1 MIMKKIAFALLLGA
15 LGASTQNA
23 QAGKGFQ
30 VEDSKVK
37 GLQPVVLGTSVP
49 NAQAAPSFQV
59 EDIEVKGLQRVAL
72 GAALTHIPFNV
83 GDKLNDFRISQS
95 IKALYQAGHFNDIRV
110 YRDGNRLVYRV
121 RERETISE
129 IIFDGNSDLKD
140 EQLNESLDGSN
151 IRVGETL
158 DRTVISGIE
167 MGLENFYHSVG
178 KYNAKVTAKITH
190 LPRNR
195 VNLEFT
201 FVEGDSASIKQI
213 NIVGNEVFS
222 DSEILDRIELT
233 YDSPWWDFMAQDRYQ
248 KQTLQ
253 GDMETINSYYLNR
266 GYLRFKVDSTQVS
279 MTPNKEAVYIALNVS
294 EGDTYKVSEVDFVGD
309 MAGFESTIRAIN
321 PLQSGELYNGA
332 EVTYTEE
339 VISKFLGRYGYA
351 YPKVTTRP
359 EINDEDNTVKLSIS
373 VDPGKRVY
381 VNRINFTGNHVT
393 ADNVLRREMRQM
405 EGAWL
410 SNGVVESSKSWL
422 MRLPYMESVEFE
434 TKQIEGEDDLVD
446 IDFTVKEQ
454 ASGSF
459 NAGIGYGSETKL
471 SINAGVQQNNFLGT
485 GNQLGFNV
493 AKNYYQ
499 KSATVSYTDP
509 YFTVDAVSLGGQ
521 IYFSEYDAGNA
532 NMVEY
537 NNKTFGLGV
546 NWGFPVNEYLRLN
559 FGVGWKYNQIS
570 QLQAYD
576 QIQNFYDIY
585 ADPNDPDGQLAFK
598 TLDLNAGLSRSTLN
612 RGTFPTAGSQ
622 QRLNVKMTSPKS
634 DLQYFKIN
642 YDAKFYFPLT
652 RSQKWSFLTRIQFGY
667 ANGYGTVDG
676 NDQLLPFWENFSAG
690 GADTLRGF
698 ENNTIGPRAIYRSPQ
713 TIPGGCCL
721 GPDNDSIAI
730 SQSSVGGNAMALA
743 GLELIVPTPFLDESF
758 SNSVRTSIFVDAGN
772 VWDTE
777 FNMESYENL
786 APNEYD
792 KIDDY
797 SDASRFRSSAG
808 LSIQWLSPMGPMIFS
823 FARSIREEE
832 GDDSSF
838 FSFNIGKTF

>member
-1 MIMKKIAFALLLGA
+1 MIIKKIAFAVLL
-15 LGASTQNA
+15 AST
-23 QAGKGFQ
+23 F
-30 VEDSKVK
+30 
-37 GLQPVVLGTSVP
+37 GTEVR
-49 NAQAAPSFQV
+49 AEQKFQV

-83 GDKLNDFRISQS
+83 GDSLNDFRISQS
-95 IKALYQAGHFNDIRV
+95 IKSLYKSGHFNDIRV
-110 YRDGNRLVYRV
+110 SRDGNRLIYRV
-121 RERETISE
+121 HERETISE

-140 EQLNESLDGSN
+140 EQLTESLDGSN

-167 MGLENFYHSVG
+167 RGLEDFYHSVG

-201 FVEGDSASIKQI
+201 FVEGDAAAIKQI
-213 NIVGNEVFS
+213 NIVGNEIFS
-222 DSEILDRIELT
+222 DAQLLDRIELT
-233 YDSPWWDFMAQDRYQ
+233 FDSPWWNFMAQDRYQ

-253 GDMETINSYYLNR
+253 GDMETINSHYLDR

-279 MTPNKEAVYIALNVS
+279 MTPDKQGVYIALNVS
-294 EGDTYKVSEVDFVGD
+294 EGETYNISGVDFIGD
-309 MAGFESTIRAIN
+309 MAGFDNTIKAIN
-321 PLQSGELYNGA
+321 PLREGELYNGA
-332 EVTYTEE
+332 EITYTEE

-351 YPKVTTRP
+351 YPKVTTIP
-359 EINDEDNTVKLSIS
+359 EINDEDHTVKLSIS

-381 VNRINFTGNHVT
+381 VNRINFSGNHVT

-410 SNGVVESSKSWL
+410 SNSVVESSKAWL
-422 MRLPYMESVEFE
+422 MRLPYMETVEFE
-434 TKQIEGEDDLVD
+434 TKQLPGEDDLVD

-454 ASGSF
+454 PSGSF
-459 NAGIGYGSETKL
+459 TAGVGYGSQTKLSLNAGI
-471 SINAGVQQNNFLGT
+471 QQNNFLGT
-485 GNQLGFNV
+485 GNSLGFNV
-493 AKNYYQ
+493 NTNTYS
-499 KSATVSYTDP
+499 KSVSVSYTDP

-521 IYFSEYDAGNA
+521 IYFNEYDAGQA
-532 NMVEY
+532 NLVEY
-537 NNKTFGLGV
+537 NNKTFGLGL
-546 NWGFPVNEYLRLN
+546 NWGFPINEYLRLN

-570 QLQAYD
+570 QLEAYE
-576 QIQNFYDIY
+576 QIQTFYDIY

-622 QRLNVKMTSPKS
+622 QSLSFKMTSPKS
-634 DLQYFKIN
+634 DLQYFKVN
-642 YDAKFYFPLT
+642 YDSKFYFPLT
-652 RSQKWSFLTRIQFGY
+652 RNQKWSVLARMQLGY
-667 ANGYGTVDG
+667 ANGYGDVNG
-676 NDQLLPFWENFSAG
+676 HDQLLPFWENFRAG

-698 ENNTIGPRAIYRSPQ
+698 ENNTVGPRAIYRYPAPIKGTPSP
-713 TIPGGCCL
+713 IGVSRGCCL
-721 GPDNDSIAI
+721 GPDEDAI
-730 SQSSVGGNAMALA
+730 VVSTRSVGGNAIALA

-758 SNSVRTSIFVDAGN
+758 SNSVRTSFFVDVGN

-777 FNMESYENL
+777 FSVAHYDDL
-786 APNEYD
+786 ASSEFE

-797 SDASRFRSSAG
+797 SDIGRYRSSAG

-823 FARSIREEE
+823 FAKSLKEVE
-832 GDDSSF
+832 DDDTAF

>member
-1 MIMKKIAFALLLGA
+1 MIMKNIAFALLFGA
-15 LGASTQNA
+15 
-23 QAGKGFQ
+23 
-30 VEDSKVK
+30 
-37 GLQPVVLGTSVP
+37 LGTSV
-49 NAQAAPSFQV
+49 NTAQATQTFQV

-83 GDKLNDFRISQS
+83 GDNLNEFRISQS
-95 IKALYQAGHFNDIRV
+95 IKSLFESGHFNDIRV
-110 YRDGNRLVYRV
+110 YRDGDRLVYRV

-129 IIFDGNSDLKD
+129 ITFDGNSDLKD
-140 EQLNESLDGSN
+140 EQLIESLDGSN

-158 DRTVISGIE
+158 DRTVIAGIE

-178 KYNAKVTAKITH
+178 KYNANVTAKISH

-213 NIVGNEVFS
+213 NIVGNEIFS
-222 DSEILDRIELT
+222 DAQILEKIELT
-233 YDSPWWDFMAQDRYQ
+233 YDSPWWNFMAQDRYQ
-248 KQTLQ
+248 KQALQ

-279 MTPNKEAVYIALNVS
+279 MTPGKEAVYIALNVT
-294 EGDTYKVSEVDFVGD
+294 EGETYKISEVDFVGD
-309 MAGFESTIRAIN
+309 MAGFEKTIRAIN
-321 PLQSGELYNGA
+321 PLQADDLYNGA

-351 YPKVTTRP
+351 YPKVVTRP
-359 EINDEDNTVKLSIS
+359 EINDEDNTVKLSIK

-381 VNRINFTGNHVT
+381 VNRINFSGNSVT
-393 ADNVLRREMRQM
+393 AEHVLRREMRQM

-422 MRLPYMESVEFE
+422 MRLPYLETVEFE
-434 TKQIEGEDDLVD
+434 TKQLDGEDDLVD

-454 ASGSF
+454 PSGAF
-459 NAGIGYGSETKL
+459 NAGIGYGSQTRL
-471 SINAGVQQNNFLGT
+471 SLNAGVQQNNFLGT

-499 KSATVSYTDP
+499 KSATISYTDP

-521 IYFSEYDAGNA
+521 IYYSEYDAGNA

-537 NNKTFGLGV
+537 NNKTFGLGL
-546 NWGFPVNEYLRLN
+546 NWGFPVNEYLRVN

-585 ADPNDPDGQLAFK
+585 ADPDDPDGQLAFK
-598 TLDLNAGLSRSTLN
+598 TLDLNAGLSRTTLN
-612 RGTFPTAGSQ
+612 RGTFPSDGSQ
-622 QRLNVKMTSPKS
+622 QRLNFKMTSPLS

-642 YDAKFYFPLT
+642 YDAKFYFPITRNKKWTILT
-652 RSQKWSFLTRIQFGY
+652 RFQFGY
-667 ANGYGTVDG
+667 ANGYGKMDG
-676 NDQLLPFWENFSAG
+676 HDQLLPFWENFSAG

-713 TIPGGCCL
+713 PIPGGCCL
-721 GPDNDSIAI
+721 GPDNDTLSI
-730 SQSSVGGNAMALA
+730 SRSSVGGNTMALA
-743 GLELIVPTPFLDESF
+743 GLELIVPTPFLDEGY
-758 SNSVRTSIFVDAGN
+758 SNSVRTSLFWDAGN

-777 FNMESYENL
+777 FDLKDYENL
-786 APNEYD
+786 APREYE
-792 KIDDY
+792 KLDDY
-797 SDASRFRSSAG
+797 SDPKRFRSSAG
-808 LSIQWLSPMGPMIFS
+808 LSIQWISPMGPMIFS
-823 FARSIREEE
+823 FARSIREED
-832 GDDSSF
+832 GDVLKF
-838 FSFNIGKTF
+838 FSFNIGQTF